1 MLEKRLKHSVLYVNH
16 VRQRK
21 MWLKLAVV
29 RERRSDQGMVRDRRR
44 GDGTSVLTSRFE
56 SVLERRRQMNLAR
69 TYQLLIAIGKQRH
82 GFLEITD
89 PEVKNDV
96 REMARAGLVEATLND
111 GKEGSCTASYS
122 MTAAGQAFLLSCE
135 P

>member
-1 MLEKRLKHSVLYVNH
+1 
-16 VRQRK
+16 
-21 MWLKLAVV
+21 
-29 RERRSDQGMVRDRRR
+29 
-44 GDGTSVLTSRFE
+44 
-56 SVLERRRQMNLAR
+56 MNLAR

-111 GKEGSCTASYS
+111 GKEGSCTAIYR
-122 MTAAGQAFLLSCE
+122 MTVAGQAFLLSCE